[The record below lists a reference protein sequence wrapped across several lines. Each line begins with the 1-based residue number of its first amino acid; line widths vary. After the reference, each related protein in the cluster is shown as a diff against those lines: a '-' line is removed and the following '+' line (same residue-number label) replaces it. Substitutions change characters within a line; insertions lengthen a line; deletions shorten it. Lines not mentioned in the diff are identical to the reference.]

1 MGTPTLSTHPL
12 GTHAKLGETDD
23 SQLHYPKGFIRA
35 DDNTML
41 VKGDNSEL
49 AYTGAIY
56 TEKIRVTSAE
66 LLSISTTPKT
76 IISKSVSGGTIRI
89 IGIITHLNFGTTGYS
104 ASDPL
109 SLQFETSGVVIGEI
123 STSAITGIKNR
134 WETGLST
141 KEYIELSEN
150 ENVILTS
157 VSNPID
163 GDGTLDIYIT
173 FQRLV

>member
-23 SQLHYPKGFIRA
+23 TQLHYPKGFIRA

-41 VKGDNSEL
+41 VKGDDSEL

-56 TEKIRVTSAE
+56 TEKISVTSAE

-76 IISKSVSGGTIRI
+76 IISKNLSGGTIRI
-89 IGIITHLNFGTTGYS
+89 LGIVTHLNFGTTAYS
-104 ASDPL
+104 ASDDL
-109 SLQFETSGVVIGEI
+109 LLKFETSGVEIGEI
-123 STSAITGIKNR
+123 STSAITDTNDR

-141 KEYIELSEN
+141 KDYIELSEN
-150 ENVILTS
+150 ENLILTS
-157 VSNPID
+157 DSNTTN
-163 GDGTLDIYIT
+163 GDGTLDVYIT
-173 FQRLV
+173 YQRFV

>member
-1 MGTPTLSTHPL
+1 MGTPTLSSHPI

-41 VKGDNSEL
+41 VKGDDSEL

-56 TEKIRVTSAE
+56 TEKISISSKE
-66 LLSISTTPKT
+66 LLPISTKPKT
-76 IISKSVSGGTIRI
+76 IISKSVSGGTIKI
-89 IGIITHLNFGTTGYS
+89 LGIVTHLNFGTTGYS
-104 ASDPL
+104 ALDPL
-109 SLQFETSGVVIGEI
+109 SLQFEKSGVEIGEI
-123 STSAITGIKNR
+123 STSAITDTNDR

-141 KEYIELSEN
+141 PEYIELSEN
-150 ENVILTS
+150 ENLILTS
-157 VSNPID
+157 DSNPTN

-173 FQRLV
+173 YQRFV